1 MSFYHVLSQTF
12 GFSKLSSH
20 ISSVLSFIPT
30 WYANPPSV
38 CVFPQA
44 LWWWRVH
51 QAASW
56 VVFRVFLAALAA
68 LGKAPRVHPK
78 ALATEP
84 PIILWLSSR
93 GRWTS

>member
-12 GFSKLSSH
+12 GFSELSSH
-20 ISSVLSFIPT
+20 ISSALSFIPT

-44 LWWWRVH
+44 LCWWRVH

-56 VVFRVFLAALAA
+56 VVFRVFLAT
-68 LGKAPRVHPK
+68 LGKAPQVHPK
-78 ALATEP
+78 ASAAEP
-84 PIILWLSSR
+84 PIIPWLSSR